1 LAVPGA
7 PDEEFAMGTAAT
19 RAEAYR
25 ARAEELRT
33 IAEGLKSKER
43 EFLLQLA
50 GEYEDM
56 AANAETLERDRYRV

>member
-1 LAVPGA
+1 
-7 PDEEFAMGTAAT
+7 MGIAAT
-19 RAEAYR
+19 RADAYR

-33 IAEGLKSKER
+33 IADGLKSKER

-56 AANAETLERDRYRV
+56 AVNAETLERDRSRL

>member
-1 LAVPGA
+1 
-7 PDEEFAMGTAAT
+7 MGIATT

-33 IAEGLKSKER
+33 IADGLKSKDR

-56 AANAETLERDRYRV
+56 ATNAELLERDRSRT